1 MRPREI
7 LAIYQRNDNK
17 TTVKR
22 TFASAVFVFLLLVS
36 QEAALSAETA
46 VSGEEIF
53 TRGRCSGCHTLGR
66 GRFVGPDLLGVG
78 ERYSRDEIVKW
89 ARNPELVYGERK
101 KKPLNE
107 GYPPMPPMNLS
118 EESARLVAD
127 YLLDYGVPEGFSEK
141 GTIKGSVNNATSG
154 EPQAGHDVALVS
166 YTGEVS
172 KDRRFAKADSL
183 GRFSFP
189 GLEWDRSYELTV
201 FHDGV
206 QYVSGKMVFPP
217 GKDEITLDLP
227 VYDTTGS
234 DENISLR
241 TLNVIVYPNDEGT
254 AVNVTSLYDFRNSAE
269 TVFVGKP
276 NASGLRTLEF
286 SVPRNVE
293 DVVFSGG
300 VNPAELEREGE
311 KAYHTVPFL
320 PGGKKIALSYS
331 IPASGFGGEFPIGL
345 DYEAGDL
352 AVFVRKT
359 DLGVSV
365 EDFGSEGESVVIHG
379 EEFLK
384 YRKSAAS
391 PPVAGF
397 IATRRPFTKSTV
409 GIYLPV
415 ILFFLAAG
423 AGTAF
428 FLYRRKE
435 SSAAV

>member
-1 MRPREI
+1 M
-7 LAIYQRNDNK
+7 
-17 TTVKR
+17 KR
-22 TFASAVFVFLLLVS
+22 TFASVVFVFLFLVS
-36 QEAALSAETA
+36 EEAVLSADTA

-53 TRGRCSGCHTLGR
+53 TRGKCSRCHTLGR

-118 EESARLVAD
+118 EERARLVAD
-127 YLLDYGVPEGFSEK
+127 YLLGYEVPDGLSEK
-141 GTIKGSVNNATSG
+141 GTIRGAVSNVTSG
-154 EPQAGHDVALVS
+154 KPRAGQDVALVS

-172 KDRRFAKADSL
+172 GDRRFAKADSR

-189 GLEWDRSYELTV
+189 GLEWDRSYELTI
-201 FHDGV
+201 FHEGV

-217 GKDEITLDLP
+217 GRDEINLDLP
-227 VYDTTGS
+227 VYDTTDS
-234 DENISLR
+234 DENISLP

-254 AVNVTSLYDFRNSAE
+254 AVNFTSLYDFRNSAD

-276 NASGLRTLEF
+276 NASGLRTLVF
-286 SVPRNVE
+286 SVPRDAE

-311 KAYHTVPFL
+311 KVYHTVPFL
-320 PGGKKIALSYS
+320 PGGKKVALSYS
-331 IPASGFGGEFPIGL
+331 VPVSVLAGKFPVGL

-365 EDFGSEGESVVIHG
+365 KDFGSGGESVVIHG

-384 YRKSAAS
+384 YRKSPAT
-391 PPVAGF
+391 PPVAVF
-397 IATRRPFTKSTV
+397 VAARRPFTESAAGT
-409 GIYLPV
+409 YLPV
-415 ILFFLAAG
+415 ILFLALAAG
-423 AGTAF
+423 GIGF

-435 SSAAV
+435 SS

>member
-1 MRPREI
+1 M
-7 LAIYQRNDNK
+7 
-17 TTVKR
+17 KR
-22 TFASAVFVFLLLVS
+22 TFASVVFVFLFLVS
-36 QEAALSAETA
+36 EEAVLSADTA

-53 TRGRCSGCHTLGR
+53 TRGKCSRCHTLGR

-89 ARNPELVYGERK
+89 ARNPELVYGERE

-127 YLLDYGVPEGFSEK
+127 YLLGYEVPDGLSEK
-141 GTIKGSVNNATSG
+141 GTIRGSVSNVTSG
-154 EPQAGHDVALVS
+154 KPRAGQDVALVS

-172 KDRRFAKADSL
+172 GDRRFAKADSR

-189 GLEWDRSYELTV
+189 GLEWDRSYELTI
-201 FHDGV
+201 FHEGV

-217 GKDEITLDLP
+217 GRDEITLDLP
-227 VYDTTGS
+227 VYDTTDS
-234 DENISLR
+234 DENISLP

-254 AVNVTSLYDFRNSAE
+254 AVNFTSLYDFRNSAD

-276 NASGLRTLEF
+276 NASGLRTLVF
-286 SVPRNVE
+286 SVPRNAE

-311 KAYHTVPFL
+311 KVYHTVPFL
-320 PGGKKIALSYS
+320 PGGKKVALSYS
-331 IPASGFGGEFPIGL
+331 VPVSVLAGKFPVGL

-359 DLGVSV
+359 DLEVSV
-365 EDFGSEGESVVIHG
+365 KDFGSGGESVVIHG

-384 YRKSAAS
+384 YRKSPAT
-391 PPVAGF
+391 PPVAVF
-397 IATRRPFTKSTV
+397 VAARRPFTESAV
-409 GIYLPV
+409 GTYLPV
-415 ILFFLAAG
+415 ILFFALAAG
-423 AGTAF
+423 GIGF

-435 SSAAV
+435 PL